1 MRWLSNGAA
10 LVDVVLLPGQRRL
23 WESNADH
30 ILFVAGVASGKT
42 QGGARWVLKQLY
54 EQPGSVGF
62 IGAQS
67 YQQLARISLPAIMEL
82 LDSCGIE
89 YTFNK
94 KPPDEWGGSRFV
106 EHERVLSIRLPGYWR
121 SAQIL
126 TGTMDNYQAHR
137 GISIGWF
144 WLDEARDMAEE
155 AYDVMLSRLRGQP
168 QGTKYRGLLT
178 TTPNGFGWLYRR
190 FVGEKVAGSVIIRAA
205 TTENPYLPAGFVE
218 TLRAQ
223 YTERFAKQEIDGEFL
238 SLAAGQA
245 YYAFMRDQHVK
256 PVLPDPKRALFY
268 TMDWNVS
275 PLCACYGYGDK
286 LSASVLGEIYIAGS
300 GRTADAAD
308 EFVRRN
314 AEHKN
319 KVVTI
324 YGDMSGA
331 NRDTRSSTTDYDILR
346 DVFTKAGWQVE
357 IRRNYQNPSLI
368 ESVETVNNCLEK
380 QRVVCDISCKHLIAD
395 LEQVAWKEGT
405 RILDKSNADLT
416 HVSDALRYYL
426 HKEFSTSQKASVSDI
441 LN

>member
-1 MRWLSNGAA
+1 
-10 LVDVVLLPGQRRL
+10 
-23 WESNADH
+23 
-30 ILFVAGVASGKT
+30 
-42 QGGARWVLKQLY
+42 
-54 EQPGSVGF
+54 
-62 IGAQS
+62 
-67 YQQLARISLPAIMEL
+67 ME
-82 LDSCGIE
+82 DPE
-89 YTFNK
+89 T
-94 KPPDEWGGSRFV
+94 
-106 EHERVLSIRLPGYWR
+106 
-121 SAQIL
+121 
-126 TGTMDNYQAHR
+126 HR
-137 GISIGWF
+137 GIDMGWA
-144 WLDEARDMAEE
+144 WLDEARDMKELAL
-155 AYDVMLSRLRGQP
+155 DVVLARFRNQP
-168 QGTKYRGLLT
+168 QGTVYRTLLT
-178 TTPNGFGWLYRR
+178 TTPNGFGWIHRR
-190 FVGEKVAGSVIIRAA
+190 YIVNPSPSTAIIRAA
-205 TTENPYLPAGFVE
+205 TSENPYLPKGYIE
-218 TLRAQ
+218 TIRQQ
-223 YTERFAKQEIDGEFL
+223 YTSRFAKQELDGEFL

-314 AEHKN
+314 AEHQN

-380 QRVVCDISCKHLIAD
+380 QRIVCDISCKHLIAD

-426 HKEFSTSQKASVSDI
+426 HKEFSTSQKAGVSDI